1 MPDEPLKKPRDLADT
16 IRASILNDT
25 DQLYGGILA
34 NRLILIELAREVIDQ
49 GGDQSA
55 EVRNRL
61 INRLQALID
70 NRTNLTGNN
79 ATVRDA
85 LLAGLN
91 TVVYNLRADDK
102 S

>member
-1 MPDEPLKKPRDLADT
+1 MPDEPLKTPKDLADA

-70 NRTNLTGNN
+70 KARL
-79 ATVRDA
+79 AA
-85 LLAGLN
+85 LNSVLN
-91 TVVYNLRADDK
+91 NLRAD
-102 S
+102 SNS